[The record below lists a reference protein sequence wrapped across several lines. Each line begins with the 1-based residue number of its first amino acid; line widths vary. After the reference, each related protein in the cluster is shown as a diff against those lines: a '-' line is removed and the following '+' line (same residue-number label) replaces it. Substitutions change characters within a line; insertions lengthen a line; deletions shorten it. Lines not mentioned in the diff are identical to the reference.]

1 MSLQVINAL
10 FRFKITNYEENVEP
24 ALEDFFNELE
34 PNIQSMDCNYIQ
46 DLQDRIIGNNKV
58 LKENRTPFVALVI
71 HLKFQHYLGCTYE
84 NFMAA
89 HDEYRSLGEDERHSL
104 HEFYNYMKCAL
115 HLYCH
120 EAKVKTLIMR
130 AVSHLSSG
138 PLNGR
143 VYATGG
149 KATIHAKHRIAIYE
163 KLGGKAAVP
172 LPNKRQC
179 KKRPREHDLE
189 WVYSGSPSSSSSPT
203 PKEKTLRNEKSKRNC
218 SHICTCMRC
227 GRVMKPFTFTAPV
240 VELNTESGNL
250 AAGPI
255 HVPTSAAAAV
265 PVTNED
271 MDFVLQLLINAE

>member
-10 FRFKITNYEENVEP
+10 FRFKITNYEENVAP

-34 PNIQSMDCNYIQ
+34 HNIQSMDSNDIQ
-46 DLQDRIIGNNKV
+46 VLQDRIIGNKKD

-84 NFMAA
+84 NFMAT
-89 HDEYRSLGEDERHSL
+89 HDEYRNLGEDECHSL

-115 HLYCH
+115 HLYGH
-120 EAKVKTLIMR
+120 EAKVKTLMMG

-149 KATIHAKHRIAIYE
+149 KPTIHAKHRIAIYE

-172 LPNKRQC
+172 MLNKRQC

-189 WVYSGSPSSSSSPT
+189 WVYSGSPSSSA
-203 PKEKTLRNEKSKRNC
+203 PKEKKLRNEKTKKNC
-218 SHICTCMRC
+218 SHICTCMGC
-227 GRVMKPFTFTAPV
+227 GRVMKPSAFTAPV

-250 AAGPI
+250 AAGPV
-255 HVPTSAAAAV
+255 HVPTTSAV
-265 PVTNED
+265 LVTDED
-271 MDFVLQLLINAE
+271 MDMALQLLL